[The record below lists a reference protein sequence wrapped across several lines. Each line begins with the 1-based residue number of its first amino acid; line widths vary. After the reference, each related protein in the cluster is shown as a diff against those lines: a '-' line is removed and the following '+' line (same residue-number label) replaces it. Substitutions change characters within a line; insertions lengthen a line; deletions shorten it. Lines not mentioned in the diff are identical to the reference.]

1 MTIANALTIAGSDSG
16 GGAGIQADLKSFSAN
31 GVYGLSVIAALTAQ
45 NTKGVTAIHNVPAV
59 FVAAQ
64 IDSVFSDIRIDAVK
78 IGMLADSQV
87 IRTVA
92 QGLRK
97 WNARNVVIDPVMVT
111 TSGDPLIAD
120 NAVET
125 LKHELFPLATLVT
138 PNLYEAARL
147 SPIRSGSGVAA
158 SRGEMRGQGKAILA
172 QGAEAV
178 LIKGGHD
185 FEGESSSTAD
195 DLLVSAE
202 GEEWF
207 SADRIETQNTHGT
220 GCSLS
225 SAIAANLAKGMDLA
239 EAVGAAKEWLT
250 AAIAASDQLDVGEGS
265 GPIHHFHA
273 MWPKE

>member
-45 NTKGVTAIHNVPAV
+45 NTKGVTAIHNVPAD

-64 IDSVFSDIRIDAVK
+64 IDAVFSDIRIDAVK
-78 IGMLADSQV
+78 IGMLANAEV

-92 QGLRK
+92 EGLRK
-97 WNARNVVIDPVMVT
+97 WNARNIVIDPVMVT

-120 NAVET
+120 DAVET
-125 LKHELFPLATLVT
+125 LKQELFPLATLVT
-138 PNLYEAARL
+138 PNLHEAARL
-147 SPIRSGSGVAA
+147 SPIRSESGVAA

-172 QGAEAV
+172 QGARAV
-178 LIKGGHD
+178 LVKGGHD
-185 FEGESSSTAD
+185 FNGEHSATAD
-195 DLLVSAE
+195 DILVTAE

-207 SADRIETQNTHGT
+207 SADRIETENTHGT

-225 SAIAANLAKGMDLA
+225 SAIAANLARGMDLA
-239 EAVGAAKEWLT
+239 EAVESAKEWLT
-250 AAIAASDQLDVGEGS
+250 AAIAASGQLDVGEGS
-265 GPIHHFHA
+265 GPVHHFHA
-273 MWPKE
+273 MWPND

>member
-45 NTKGVTAIHNVPAV
+45 NTKGVTAIHNVPAD

-64 IDSVFSDIRIDAVK
+64 IDAVFSDIRIDAVK

-92 QGLRK
+92 EGLRK

-120 NAVET
+120 DAVET

-195 DLLVSAE
+195 DLLE
-202 GEEWF
+202 
-207 SADRIETQNTHGT
+207 
-220 GCSLS
+220 
-225 SAIAANLAKGMDLA
+225 IAR
-239 EAVGAAKEWLT
+239 
-250 AAIAASDQLDVGEGS
+250 ASCRERV
-265 GPIHHFHA
+265 
-273 MWPKE
+273 